1 MKRLV
6 NGVLVAVVAGPLLAA
21 CGNAPPVGPRDPQL
35 ATANQCYGV
44 PDRAQ
49 CRLKHDL
56 AGGYPITLAG
66 GNR

>member
-1 MKRLV
+1 MNSQITAALA
-6 NGVLVAVVAGPLLAA
+6 AVVAGVLLVG
-21 CGNAPPVGPRDPQL
+21 CNSAPPVGPSNPQIS
-35 ATANQCYGV
+35 TANQCYGV